1 MLTKPVAKPKSFGS
15 SITTLILIILLL
27 FAYSAKAT
35 NFDPSLFLDPK
46 NLSGTG
52 KFISG
57 LWPPDTSPEFLAD
70 ILQLVLET
78 IQISIVGTILAVLA
92 AIPLAIFATRVRGEE
107 FSRRSRGTLPWLL
120 RWVAY
125 YVARMILNVFR
136 GIPELIWA
144 LIFIVTVGLGPFPGV
159 LALAAHST
167 GILGKLYSEM
177 LESVD
182 QNMVESARSMGI
194 SELSLLFFV
203 KIPASLPV
211 LLSYTLFRWEC
222 NMRAATI
229 LGFVGAGGIGTQLT
243 LSMQLFNYSEVSTL
257 IIVILALV
265 VLIDLAGQYI
275 RTKLLDRN
283 IYCETEVEI

>member
-1 MLTKPVAKPKSFGS
+1 MLT
-15 SITTLILIILLL
+15 LIILVL
-27 FAYSAKAT
+27 FIYSASAT
-35 NFDPSLFLDPK
+35 KFDLRLFFDPK
-46 NLSGTG
+46 NLAGTG
-52 KFISG
+52 KFVAG
-57 LWPPDTSPEFLAD
+57 LWPPDTSPEFLGD
-70 ILQLVLET
+70 IFKLVLET
-78 IQISIVGTILAVLA
+78 IQISIVGTVLAVLA

-107 FSRRSRGTLPWLL
+107 FSRHSRGTLPWLI
-120 RWVAY
+120 RWTAY
-125 YVARMILNVFR
+125 YGSRMILNIFR

-182 QNMVESARSMGI
+182 QNIVESTRSMGI
-194 SELSLLFFV
+194 SELALLFFV

-257 IIVILALV
+257 ILVILALV
-265 VLIDLAGQYI
+265 VLIDLAGQFI
-275 RTKLLDRN
+275 RTKLLDHN
-283 IYCETEVEI
+283 INCEAEVNI